1 MPTPHSDTAA
11 RNEIARHHPIILGED
26 ARWFVAHTLP
36 LSEARARAHLDN
48 QGFRTFLPKRHKT
61 IRHARKL
68 STVEA
73 PFFPRYLFVILD
85 LSRHQWRS
93 VNGTVGVSSLVMQGD
108 RPHPVP
114 RGIVEALIA
123 SSDARGILQLGR
135 ELQVGSPIRLMAGA
149 FAEQLA
155 ILDSLDDDGRIRVLL
170 DVLGRQV
177 SISTHYNNVLPLA

>member
-1 MPTPHSDTAA
+1 MQTPHSTDAA
-11 RNEIARHHPIILGED
+11 GYETSQHQPIILSES
-26 ARWFVAHTLP
+26 ARWFVVHTLP
-36 LSEARARAHLDN
+36 MCEARARGHLEN
-48 QGFRTFLPKRHKT
+48 QGFRTFLPKRHRT

-68 STVEA
+68 TTVEA
-73 PFFPRYLFVILD
+73 PFFPRYLFVILE
-85 LSRHQWRS
+85 LTRHQWRS
-93 VNGTVGVSSLVMQGD
+93 INGTFGVSSLIMQGE

-135 ELQVGSPIRLMAGA
+135 ELQVGSPLRLMAGA

-177 SISTHYNNVLPLA
+177 SISTHYNSVLPLA

>member
-1 MPTPHSDTAA
+1 MPTPHSADAA
-11 RNEIARHHPIILGED
+11 GNEIPRHHRMVLGED
-26 ARWFVAHTLP
+26 ARWFVVHTLP
-36 LSEARARAHLDN
+36 MCEARARGHLEN

-68 STVEA
+68 TTVEA

-85 LSRHQWRS
+85 LRRHQWRS
-93 VNGTVGVSSLVMQGD
+93 VNGTFGVSSLVMQGD
-108 RPHPVP
+108 RPRPVP
-114 RGIVEALIA
+114 RGIVEALIG

-177 SISTHYNNVLPLA
+177 SISTHYTNVLPLA